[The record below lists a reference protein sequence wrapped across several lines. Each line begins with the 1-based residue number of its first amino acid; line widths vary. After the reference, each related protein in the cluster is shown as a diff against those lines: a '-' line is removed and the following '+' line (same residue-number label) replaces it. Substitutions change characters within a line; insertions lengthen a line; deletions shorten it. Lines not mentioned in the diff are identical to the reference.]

1 MSNLRAD
8 VIGSEE
14 TLVSIAERDKL
25 SIARECIELRRLK
38 DGRPPGTKLV
48 VDLDSDN
55 NLTVEAARQYLHQ
68 YVRFLPVPILLSGTL
83 ISQQSIH
90 ERFAERS
97 RGTVALP
104 PVSTEAG
111 VYKAVVEPLVDSS
124 GKVFVRVHSV
134 WLGERRGA
142 WRVGVGTGRWAT
154 HGAAELLR
162 VGSDAGKR
170 LLPVR
175 GCRQPCVPAT
185 HSRAGGVESCEHRAR
200 PPPHRDDRGGCL
212 RHSR

>member
-55 NLTVEAARQYLHQ
+55 NLTVEAARQYLHP
-68 YVRFLPVPILLSGTL
+68 YVRFLPVPILLNGTL

-90 ERFAERS
+90 GALRS
-97 RGTVALP
+97 
-104 PVSTEAG
+104 
-111 VYKAVVEPLVDSS
+111 D
-124 GKVFVRVHSV
+124 
-134 WLGERRGA
+134 RGA
-142 WRVGVGTGRWAT
+142 LWRCPPCR
-154 HGAAELLR
+154 LR
-162 VGSDAGKR
+162 QACTRRSW
-170 LLPVR
+170 
-175 GCRQPCVPAT
+175 
-185 HSRAGGVESCEHRAR
+185 SRSLTPRAR
-200 PPPHRDDRGGCL
+200 C
-212 RHSR
+212 S